1 MNAMNKNN
9 FQPEDGWWIRARKKS
24 LPDSKGRWFAAC
36 IMKSW
41 AITFISLLLMMGSPA
56 LLGEEKEVM
65 AGDPIL
71 LAPTMA
77 VTSDQAYYQWFRN
90 GLPIANEHA
99 STLYIDRVNRI
110 THTGRYQ
117 LTAYL
122 DEKTYD
128 SEVIVLT
135 VIDHD
140 NDQDGMW
147 IEEENR
153 HGTDPNKRDT
163 DNDGLDDAYEVGDPR
178 FNPLNPDSDGD
189 GVVDGVER
197 LFSDPSL
204 PSLSEFIQIDSSQS
218 QFFIGKSAVLRA
230 QFRETEG
237 QPLFQWLKNG
247 QLVHTADQPL
257 YSIEA
262 LSVSDS
268 GSYQVAA
275 IADNAVYLSEAF
287 ELKVVPLEFSLEGF
301 VGDTIVLTSNLLP
314 PGDSSDIRWIKNGLD
329 GGGYEMIASQTM
341 DLTLRDLK
349 LSDAGYYYLIIQPM
363 LGWPQTSAPIRLTI
377 SDPDLDGDGLTRSF
391 ELQYGTDP
399 NLADTDGDGLSD
411 GDEVREYQTNPLLAD
426 TDADGYSDAEEI
438 AAGTDPLIPNP
449 RTPGPN
455 PGPVFNITVEKY
467 VGEDFV
473 LSSGYPETPTTTFLW
488 FKDRQWLPDERNLR
502 LVRHRLTMEDN
513 GMYHVIVMQ
522 DGKSITSAPVQL
534 IVLDPDE
541 DEDGLSYS
549 LERLLGTDHLKW
561 DSDGDGLSDGQEYQL
576 TKTNPLASD
585 SDGDGVP
592 DNVEIAQRS
601 DPNDPGDKPS
611 AGGKPVI
618 LYEPFKI
625 TIQFPTEIGRQY
637 QIYHSK
643 DLMRWEAVTGIL
655 PGSGVVNEFN
665 DEGAEVM
672 GFWKVITVP

>member
-1 MNAMNKNN
+1 
-9 FQPEDGWWIRARKKS
+9 
-24 LPDSKGRWFAAC
+24 LSKLS
-36 IMKSW
+36 K
-41 AITFISLLLMMGSPA
+41 PA
-56 LLGEEKEVM
+56 FG
-65 AGDPIL
+65 
-71 LAPTMA
+71 
-77 VTSDQAYYQWFRN
+77 
-90 GLPIANEHA
+90 
-99 STLYIDRVNRI
+99 
-110 THTGRYQ
+110 
-117 LTAYL
+117 
-122 DEKTYD
+122 
-128 SEVIVLT
+128 
-135 VIDHD
+135 
-140 NDQDGMW
+140 
-147 IEEENR
+147 
-153 HGTDPNKRDT
+153 
-163 DNDGLDDAYEVGDPR
+163 
-178 FNPLNPDSDGD
+178 DGD

-204 PSLSEFIQIDSSQS
+204 PNLSEFIQIDSSQS
-218 QFFIGKSAVLRA
+218 QFFIGKSAELRA
-230 QFRETEG
+230 QFEETEG

-247 QLVHTADQPL
+247 QLVHTADQPI

-275 IADNAVYLSEAF
+275 IADSAVYLSEAF

-363 LGWPQTSAPIRLTI
+363 LGWPQTSAAIRLTI
-377 SDPDLDGDGLTRSF
+377 SDPYLDGDGLTRSF
-391 ELQYGTDP
+391 EIQYGTDP
-399 NLADTDGDGLSD
+399 NKADTDGDGLND
-411 GDEVREYQTNPLLAD
+411 GDEVGEYQTNPLLAD
-426 TDADGYSDAEEI
+426 TDADEI

-473 LSSGYPETPTTTFLW
+473 LSSGYPDTPTTTFLW
-488 FKDRQWLPDERNLR
+488 FKDRQWLPEERNLR

-534 IVLDPDE
+534 IELDPDE

-561 DSDGDGLSDGQEYQL
+561 DSDGDG
-576 TKTNPLASD
+576 
-585 SDGDGVP
+585 VP

-601 DPNDPGDKPS
+601 DPNDPEDKPS

-625 TIQFPTEIGRQY
+625 TIQFPTEIGRHY

-643 DLMRWEAVTGIL
+643 NLMRWEAVTGIL
-655 PGSGVVNEFN
+655 PGTGVVNEFN